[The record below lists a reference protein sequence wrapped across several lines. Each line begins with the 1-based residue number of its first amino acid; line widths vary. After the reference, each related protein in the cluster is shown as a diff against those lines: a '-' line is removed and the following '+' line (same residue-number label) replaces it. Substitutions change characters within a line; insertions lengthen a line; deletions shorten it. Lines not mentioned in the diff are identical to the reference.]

1 MARLGVTRV
10 ATMGIVQRVAIDLS
24 EVVSGA
30 NDAVVNRRVV
40 IPRHNKVK
48 GFSRTS
54 AGPKQDFLIHAT
66 TTQQQL
72 KHPKLEKL

>member
-1 MARLGVTRV
+1 ME
-10 ATMGIVQRVAIDLS
+10 IVQWVAIDPS

-30 NDAVVNRRVV
+30 SDAVVNRRAV

-54 AGPKQDFLIHAT
+54 AGSKQDFLIHAT

-72 KHPKLEKL
+72 KHSKLEKLWN

>member
-1 MARLGVTRV
+1 ME
-10 ATMGIVQRVAIDLS
+10 IVQWVAIDPS

-30 NDAVVNRRVV
+30 SDAVVNRRAV
-40 IPRHNKVK
+40 ILRHNKVK

-72 KHPKLEKL
+72 KHSKLEKLWN

>member
-1 MARLGVTRV
+1 ME
-10 ATMGIVQRVAIDLS
+10 IVQWVAIDPS

-30 NDAVVNRRVV
+30 SDAVVNRRAV

-72 KHPKLEKL
+72 KHSKLEKLWN

>member
-1 MARLGVTRV
+1 ME
-10 ATMGIVQRVAIDLS
+10 IVQWVAIDPS

-30 NDAVVNRRVV
+30 SDVVVNRRAV

-72 KHPKLEKL
+72 KHSKLEKLWN

>member
-1 MARLGVTRV
+1 
-10 ATMGIVQRVAIDLS
+10 MGIVQRVANDLS

-54 AGPKQDFLIHAT
+54 ADPKQDFLIHAT

-72 KHPKLEKL
+72 KHPKLEKLWN